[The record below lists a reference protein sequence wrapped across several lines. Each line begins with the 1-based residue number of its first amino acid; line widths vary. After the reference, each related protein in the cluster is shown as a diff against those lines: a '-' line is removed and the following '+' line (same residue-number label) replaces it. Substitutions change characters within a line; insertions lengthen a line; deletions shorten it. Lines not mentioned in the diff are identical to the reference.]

1 MANTSLGMFK
11 SLYGSPR
18 TPQYLVDPAS
28 LPGPLFQEYR
38 YPDSPGFRGAVQSPP
53 ASPALS
59 STPVQTSQFEH
70 LNSLRGTSQNEHLN
84 NLMPML
90 PLTKDAMQSA
100 KTAGSSV
107 TSGQATDRFGNFMRS
122 MLKDLRKSQKQTQ
135 RESNRT
141 NSPVVPS
148 LADMYTGGLVSRA
161 LNLAAPRVQ
170 SGISDGLASAL
181 SSGSDAWRS
190 AVSAMNSAANSP
202 AVLRSMP
209 FESLRPG
216 PNGEA
221 IPSGMYTRDEVRS
234 AMDQSASTAREAV
247 KRLFSQTPNADAR
260 RALEDYANAT
270 STMNVPNR
278 IDNATER
285 LNSNQALQDL
295 QNPMMNTI
303 PTDNQM
309 FGNAPGQGIA
319 GDWQNQARALGRDQ
333 NALPLYTRFTSGGR
347 PQLRADGSAP
357 SAEQLGFVSNDPAR
371 RRAALEARYGRL
383 PLDQLIARDRADR
396 GLSPPV
402 DPNAPTVDPRTG
414 ETIENQSVREAQQA
428 FMNRIRDK
436 KPKDNGGYMDPLR
449 LLEMYGERGGS
460 GLRYD
465 EKTRTI
471 KDQFDRPVSPADM
484 HNRLQSRIYRE
495 GMDDKKSA
503 WSRIIANRQAQN
515 AGFANS
521 YQAEMFR
528 DIMMA
533 HANRGRQPLI
543 NVQQGGPM
551 QQDQGGFQGVPRV
564 NSNTEPRVA
573 GGLTADQLSRY
584 TSLRDSGAS
593 AGAIKAEMQRNGIRD
608 ERTQSQIFYHL
619 YPDGSRSA
627 RFPGGNPIGVV
638 TNENGDLVPG
648 SWLGSLWRYG
658 YDAITGDPLLPG
670 GGGPSVPRTPVDPRT
685 LSPGGGF
692 VPPASRYGMGAR

>member
-371 RRAALEARYGRL
+371 RRAALEAKYGQL

-428 FMNRIRDK
+428 FMDRIRY
-436 KPKDNGGYMDPLR
+436 KPKKDGGGYMDSGSMADIYNSLPENATAATGSISYNPYKR
-449 LLEMYGERGGS
+449 AYVDSRGNE
-460 GLRYD
+460 L
-465 EKTRTI
+465 
-471 KDQFDRPVSPADM
+471 SPAQIY
-484 HNRLQSRIYRE
+484 NKLQAGIYRRD
-495 GMDDKKSA
+495 MNKKNDL
-503 WSRIIANRQAQN
+503 WDQIRANRHAQN
-515 AGFANS
+515 AGFANVE
-521 YQAEMFR
+521 QMNMFK

-533 HANRGRQPLI
+533 HANRGNHPFV
-543 NVQQGGPM
+543 NVQQGALPGQGAGLNGMPNKGGNAPLEIAPGGIPV
-551 QQDQGGFQGVPRV
+551 DQAETLKRM
-564 NSNTEPRVA
+564 
-573 GGLTADQLSRY
+573 
-584 TSLRDSGAS
+584 RDSGGHNANTLTDF
-593 AGAIKAEMQRNGIRD
+593 MRNSLHMND
-608 ERTQSQIFYHL
+608 DQIAQQLQIL
-619 YPDGSRSA
+619 YPGENRHPKYGGEPAPFYEYVDGRGQLRA
-627 RFPGGNPIGVV
+627 RWFNPIS
-638 TNENGDLVPG
+638 TPADKAAN
-648 SWLGSLWRYG
+648 
-658 YDAITGDPLLPG
+658 
-670 GGGPSVPRTPVDPRT
+670 PR
-685 LSPGGGF
+685 LSR
-692 VPPASRYGMGAR
+692 PASPDDVMPAPVMP